1 MPVAAT
7 SQTAEDEVSKR
18 LLEVHYIYI
27 LLYIYIILYIY
38 IYMIYMCMLIIADT
52 L

>member
-27 LLYIYIILYIY
+27 IIYIYYI

>member
-27 LLYIYIILYIY
+27 LLYIYYI